1 MRDGVTAYIGIGAN
15 LEGPAGRVAQ
25 AIHDLDAVP
34 HTRLEAASRRY
45 IGPPMGPPDQP
56 DYVNAVAR
64 LATGLEPHALL
75 DALQALERA
84 SGRRRGEGERWGP
97 RPLDLDILL
106 FGDRTLADDRLTVP
120 HPGVHLRPFVYVPLL
135 EIAPALVV
143 PGLGPLAALV
153 GDLGAHG
160 LTALD

>member
-1 MRDGVTAYIGIGAN
+1 MRDEVIVYVGIGAN
-15 LEGPAGRVAQ
+15 LQGPAERVAR
-25 AIHDLDAVP
+25 AMDDLDTLP

-64 LATGLEPHALL
+64 LATGLEPHDLL
-75 DALQALERA
+75 DGLQALERA
-84 SGRRRGEGERWGP
+84 SGRQRDKGERWGP

-106 FGDRTLADDRLTVP
+106 FADRVLADERLTVP

-135 EIAPALVV
+135 EIAPAVAV
-143 PGLGPLAALV
+143 PGLGSLAALV
-153 GDLGAHG
+153 GDAGVHG
-160 LTALD
+160 LTPLD